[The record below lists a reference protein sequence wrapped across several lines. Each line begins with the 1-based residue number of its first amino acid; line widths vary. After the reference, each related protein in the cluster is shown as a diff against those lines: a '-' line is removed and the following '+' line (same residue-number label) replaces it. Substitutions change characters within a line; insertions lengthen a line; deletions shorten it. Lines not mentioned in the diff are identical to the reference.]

1 MEIIDSHVH
10 LYPPELNRD
19 PAGWAA
25 AHGEGHWATLCTRA
39 RRDGRAVQA
48 FPDADELLR
57 AMDAAGVAR
66 AVLQGW
72 YWEREESCA
81 WQNRFYEGCVRA
93 HPDRLS
99 ACAALHPRAGV
110 DAARD
115 AVRRAADAGF
125 AGLGEL
131 SPHSQR
137 VTGDGAAM
145 EALEA
150 AFAMAGEAGLAVCL
164 HVTESAGGAGRRN
177 YPGKVETPLDDFVRW
192 ARAFPRTRFVL
203 AHWGARL
210 PMDAERGAEAR
221 VLGNLFYDT
230 AASPLTYGAR
240 ASAGIWRG
248 MAGAAGADR
257 ILFGTDYP
265 LVLYPSGEGAAA
277 SDSMASLLEEARG
290 SGLSADEL
298 AGVLGGNARRV
309 FLQGRA

>member
-25 AHGEGHWATLCTRA
+25 AHGEPHWAVLCTRA
-39 RRDGRAVQA
+39 RKDGRAVQA
-48 FPDADELLR
+48 FPDAGELLR

-81 WQNRFYEGCVRA
+81 WQNRFYEECVRA
-93 HPDRLS
+93 HPDRLG
-99 ACAALHPRAGV
+99 ACATLHPRAG
-110 DAARD
+110 AAAVRD
-115 AVRRAADAGF
+115 VVRRAADAGF

-137 VTGDGAAM
+137 VMGDGAAV
-145 EALEA
+145 EALES

-164 HVTESAGGAGRRN
+164 HVTETAGGAGGRN
-177 YPGKVETPLDDFVRW
+177 YPGKIETPLDDFVRW
-192 ARAFPRTRFVL
+192 ARDFPRTRFVL

-210 PMDAERGAEAR
+210 PLDPARGGAAR
-221 VLGNLFYDT
+221 ALGNLFYDA

-240 ASAGIWRG
+240 ASAGIWRE

-257 ILFGTDYP
+257 VLFGTDYP
-265 LVLYPSGEGAAA
+265 LILYPKETATATA
-277 SDSMASLLEEARG
+277 SMALLLDEARG
-290 SGLSADEL
+290 SGLSAGEL

-309 FLQGRA
+309 FLHGRA